1 MKMDNILY
9 RIIIVG
15 EENVGK
21 TSVAYTIV
29 NKEFNPYSVSTIGV
43 DFYSLL
49 VEIES
54 GINVKLHIWDAAG
67 KDQFKAIIQQYYSN
81 VAGAIV
87 MYDITNKESFLK
99 VEKWL
104 QELYN
109 LTRDDIRVLLVG
121 CKTDLAKDR
130 VVSFAEG
137 DNLARQYKILFLECS
152 AKNRKNINQIF
163 PLIANDIHM
172 SKNSDKKNKTVLN
185 NTSDYVSLNNSKNC
199 CTII

>member
-1 MKMDNILY
+1 MDKILY

-15 EENVGK
+15 DENVGK
-21 TSVAYTIV
+21 TSVAYTLI
-29 NKEFNPYSVSTIGV
+29 NKEFNPCSVATIGV

-49 VEIES
+49 VEIQY

-67 KDQFKAIIQQYYSN
+67 KEQFRAIIQQYYSS

-104 QELYN
+104 QDLYN
-109 LTRDDIRVLLVG
+109 LTKDNIRVLLVG
-121 CKTDLAKDR
+121 CKSDLAKDR
-130 VVSFAEG
+130 AVSFDEG
-137 DNLARQYKILFLECS
+137 DNLARRYKILFLECS
-152 AKNRKNINQIF
+152 AKNKKNINQIF

-172 SKNSDKKNKTVLN
+172 SKNADRKKGAILTNNNNEYFRLN
-185 NTSDYVSLNNSKNC
+185 ESKKC